1 MRRREFITL
10 LGGAAAAW
18 PLAARAQQS
27 ALPVIGYLRSSALEQ
42 AQHMV
47 GGFRQGL
54 NEAGFIEG
62 QNVVIEFS
70 SADGHLDRL
79 PALMG
84 DFIRRPV
91 AVIVANGPA
100 AKVAKTATK
109 TIPIIFAFG
118 GDPIREGLVTSINR
132 PDGNVTGVTFLTST
146 IGAKRF
152 ELLHE
157 LVPRASVVAILHD
170 QYNPGSSNELKDV
183 EAAAR
188 ALGRELVIMRPRSE
202 PEIDV
207 AFTTFAEKRASAL
220 FVGAGPFLITHGKK
234 IVTLAERH
242 ALPALYG
249 LREFVALGGLM
260 SYASSQSDAY
270 RQVGLYAGRI
280 LKGAKPADLPVLQPT
295 KIELVINLSA
305 AKVLG
310 LSVPPSLQVAAD
322 EVIE

>member
-1 MRRREFITL
+1 
-10 LGGAAAAW
+10 
-18 PLAARAQQS
+18 
-27 ALPVIGYLRSSALEQ
+27 
-42 AQHMV
+42 MV

-70 SADGHLDRL
+70 SADGHLDRCRTHGRSHPPSGRCDRGQWL
-79 PALMG
+79 RG
-84 DFIRRPV
+84 EGRQ
-91 AVIVANGPA
+91 NGNQDHSDH
-100 AKVAKTATK
+100 
-109 TIPIIFAFG
+109 FRLR

-157 LVPRASVVAILHD
+157 LMPRASVVAVLHD
-170 QYNPGSSNELKDV
+170 LCNPASSNELKDV

-188 ALGRELVIMRPRSE
+188 ALGRELVIMRPRTELRSMRRSRRLRRSGRGLCLWAR
-202 PEIDV
+202 IRFWLRT
-207 AFTTFAEKRASAL
+207 ARKSSLWRSAML
-220 FVGAGPFLITHGKK
+220 S
-234 IVTLAERH
+234 
-242 ALPALYG
+242 ALYG
-249 LREFVALGGLM
+249 LREFVAVGGLM

-270 RQVGLYAGRI
+270 RQVGLYAGRV
-280 LKGAKPADLPVLQPT
+280 LQGAKPADLLVLQPT

-310 LSVPPSLQVAAD
+310 LRVPQSLQVAAD